1 MEEKEI
7 IEADISM
14 FAKYNRYLSPLPLE
28 AILIQHFKMSFQTG
42 DNSVKLD
49 EAITRMLLKKN
60 TATKAEI
67 FNVVSKDRYYK
78 CIYAVNNI
86 VELAILKEL
95 KVPDIIGVKFIS
107 MRTSD
112 KKLLATFEIL
122 R

>member
-14 FAKYNRYLSPLPLE
+14 FAKYNRYLSSLPLE

-67 FNVVSKDRYYK
+67 FNVVNKDRYYK

-86 VELAILKEL
+86 VELAILKEV
-95 KVPDIIGVKFIS
+95 KVPDIVGVKFIN

-122 R
+122 I

>member
-14 FAKYNRYLSPLPLE
+14 FAKYNRYLSSLPLE

-67 FNVVSKDRYYK
+67 FNVVNKDRYYK

-86 VELAILKEL
+86 VE
-95 KVPDIIGVKFIS
+95 
-107 MRTSD
+107 
-112 KKLLATFEIL
+112 
-122 R
+122 

>member
-1 MEEKEI
+1 MNEKET

-14 FAKYNRYLSPLPLE
+14 FAKYNRYLSSLPLE
-28 AILIQHFKMSFQTG
+28 AILIQHFRMSFQSG
-42 DNSVKLD
+42 DDSAKLD
-49 EAITRMLLKKN
+49 EAIVRMLLKKN
-60 TATKAEI
+60 SATKAEI
-67 FNVVSKDRYYK
+67 FNAVNKDRYYK

-95 KVPDIIGVKFIS
+95 KVPDIIGVKFIN

>member
-1 MEEKEI
+1 MNEKET

-14 FAKYNRYLSPLPLE
+14 FAKYNRYLSSLPLE
-28 AILIQHFKMSFQTG
+28 AILIQHFRMSFQSG
-42 DNSVKLD
+42 DNSAKLD
-49 EAITRMLLKKN
+49 EAIVRMLLKKN
-60 TATKAEI
+60 SATKAEI
-67 FNVVSKDRYYK
+67 FNAVNKDRYYK

-95 KVPDIIGVKFIS
+95 KVPDIIGVKFIN

>member
-1 MEEKEI
+1 MNEKET

-14 FAKYNRYLSPLPLE
+14 FAKYNRYLSSLPLE
-28 AILIQHFKMSFQTG
+28 AILIQHFRMSFQSG
-42 DNSVKLD
+42 DNSAKLD
-49 EAITRMLLKKN
+49 EAIIRMLLKKN
-60 TATKAEI
+60 SATKAEI
-67 FNVVSKDRYYK
+67 FNAVNKDRYYK

-95 KVPDIIGVKFIS
+95 KVPDIIGVKFIN

>member
-14 FAKYNRYLSPLPLE
+14 FAKYNRYLSSLPLE

-67 FNVVSKDRYYK
+67 FNVVNKDRYYK

-95 KVPDIIGVKFIS
+95 KVPDIIGVKFIR
-107 MRTSD
+107 MITSD

>member
-1 MEEKEI
+1 MNEI
-7 IEADISM
+7 ETIEADISM
-14 FAKYNRYLSPLPLE
+14 FAKYNRYLSSLPLE
-28 AILIQHFKMSFQTG
+28 AILIQHFRMSFQSG
-42 DNSVKLD
+42 DNSKKLD
-49 EAITRMLLKKN
+49 EAIARMLLRKDN
-60 TATKAEI
+60 ATKMEI
-67 FNVVSKDRYYK
+67 FNAVNKDRYYK